1 MRTYKSTCKKTCKSL
16 QVLQEMERNMKI
28 FYLFTSIVLT
38 LFVISCKT
46 VKDTSQEHLSVV
58 DIDLSRISY
67 SDSLH
72 QELAKQILK
81 LEFDS
86 LKVSMPAQDEKP
98 AVTATIYGGKLDS
111 QKESAVIDS
120 TCKVS
125 TDSLESYVDTEES
138 VIKEVEQ
145 VAVGEPPNL
154 FFLYLIIIIALLF
167 FIYIKFIR

>member
-1 MRTYKSTCKKTCKSL
+1 
-16 QVLQEMERNMKI
+16 MERNMKI
-28 FYLFTSIVLT
+28 FYLLTSIVLT

-46 VKDTSQEHLSVV
+46 VKDTSQEHLSVIDT
-58 DIDLSRISY
+58 DISRISY

-86 LKVSMPAQDEKP
+86 LKVTMPAQDEKP

-111 QKESAVIDS
+111 HQESAVIDAV
-120 TCKVS
+120 CKE
-125 TDSLESYVDTEES
+125 TADSLESHIDIEET

-154 FFLYLIIIIALLF
+154 FFLYLIIIIPLLF